1 MRAGARIFFCF
12 VAFRSGLMP
21 ATRATLSDT
30 DMSPGAEIFLIGIP
44 SVTGNPAAFFP
55 PRARW
60 QKLLPRQITHG
71 SKSDGGS
78 EQGQGIEA

>member
-44 SVTGNPAAFFP
+44 SILAWVSAHAGDMEERTN
-55 PRARW
+55 
-60 QKLLPRQITHG
+60 
-71 SKSDGGS
+71 S
-78 EQGQGIEA
+78 